1 MKSQHRVFTDAIS
14 SCQSYRL
21 QHKSMI
27 FTEGFKEAVAE
38 LPLSYNKEVRISKLQ
53 IVYFEYN
60 VTEETLKS

>member
-1 MKSQHRVFTDAIS
+1 
-14 SCQSYRL
+14 
-21 QHKSMI
+21 MI